1 MRIVFMGT
9 PDFAEVSLK
18 ELLASRHKILGVVT
32 QPDRKRNRGKVT
44 FSPVKELAIN
54 NGIKVLQP
62 ERVRGN
68 AEFFDELKEM
78 EPDLIVVVAFGQ
90 ILPKE
95 ILELPKYDCINV
107 HGSILPRLRGA
118 SPIHHAILDGE
129 EKTGISIMKME
140 EGLDSGPIYSVK
152 ETYINDKDITFLYD
166 ELANMGGKLLI
177 ETIDKIEKDEIVPV
191 IQDDSVSTY
200 APTIKKTDG
209 MVDFN
214 DSAVNINRKIKAFS
228 VWPGA
233 FSKVEDKT
241 YKFFE
246 AKVSDEETDG
256 ENGTIISCDKTINI
270 KCGKG
275 TIQIMEIQA
284 EGKKR
289 MPVSEFIKGNSL
301 KPGMKFKQME
311 E

>member
-1 MRIVFMGT
+1 MGT

-54 NGIKVLQP
+54 NDIQVLQP

-68 AEFFDELKEM
+68 YEFFDELKEI

-95 ILELPKYDCINV
+95 ILELPKYECINV
-107 HGSILPRLRGA
+107 HGSILPKLRGA
-118 SPIHHAILDGE
+118 SPIHHAILNGE

-140 EGLDSGPIYSVK
+140 EGLDTGPIYSVE
-152 ETYINDKDITFLYD
+152 ETYVNDKDISFLYD

-177 ETIDKIEKDEIVPV
+177 ETIDRIEKNEINP
-191 IQDDSVSTY
+191 IKQDDSLSTY

-214 DSAVNINRKIKAFS
+214 DSAININRKIKAFS

-233 FSKVEDKT
+233 FSKVENKT

-246 AKVSDEETDG
+246 ANVSEEETDA
-256 ENGTIISCDKTINI
+256 ENGTIISCDNAIKI

-275 TIQIMEIQA
+275 TIEIMEIQA
-284 EGKKR
+284 EGKRR
-289 MPVSEFIKGNSL
+289 MPVIEFIKGNSL
-301 KPGMKFKQME
+301 IPGMKFK
-311 E
+311 